1 MIDLRARRDLQ
12 RLLRWLPL
20 MLIPIL
26 LLASTYPGQYRVPTY
41 YWLLALA
48 AAVVFVAVARWPLV
62 VSVVLSSLAVP
73 MLRAPAW
80 GVSGLVPYLG
90 AVALVVVIA
99 RTHRWATVVVA
110 AAGWAAAIVLG
121 RVGLHET
128 SIGRAYIAV
137 EVAAYAGVPLLL
149 GLYLRGQ
156 RDLADN
162 LRRQAAD
169 AEARTR
175 IDERAAMARELHDVV
190 AHHMASIILRIS
202 VAGHVVRGAD
212 SRIVGVLDDVRA
224 TAADALSDIRRLL
237 TGLRDPALGV
247 VALVD
252 SDAVATEIAAAIT
265 RVRSAGFT
273 VDAQIDAELG
283 GLDAINRLTL
293 LRLVQE
299 SLTNVMKHAD
309 RDVPVMFRISSDE
322 GGIAMVVLNGG
333 RAHGVPHGHGLVGM
347 RERAELAGGALTV
360 GAEDDHWAVRARLS
374 VSKREDTN
382 LS

>member
-137 EVAAYAGVPLLL
+137 EVAAYAGVRGRKLF
-149 GLYLRGQ
+149 GQ
-156 RDLADN
+156 RN
-162 LRRQAAD
+162 F
-169 AEARTR
+169 
-175 IDERAAMARELHDVV
+175 
-190 AHHMASIILRIS
+190 
-202 VAGHVVRGAD
+202 GH
-212 SRIVGVLDDVRA
+212 LK
-224 TAADALSDIRRLL
+224 L
-237 TGLRDPALGV
+237 P
-247 VALVD
+247 D
-252 SDAVATEIAAAIT
+252 SDRTIP
-265 RVRSAGFT
+265 
-273 VDAQIDAELG
+273 
-283 GLDAINRLTL
+283 TL
-293 LRLVQE
+293 LRSECGSQLQSE
-299 SLTNVMKHAD
+299 SEA
-309 RDVPVMFRISSDE
+309 
-322 GGIAMVVLNGG
+322 
-333 RAHGVPHGHGLVGM
+333 
-347 RERAELAGGALTV
+347 
-360 GAEDDHWAVRARLS
+360 
-374 VSKREDTN
+374 
-382 LS
+382 